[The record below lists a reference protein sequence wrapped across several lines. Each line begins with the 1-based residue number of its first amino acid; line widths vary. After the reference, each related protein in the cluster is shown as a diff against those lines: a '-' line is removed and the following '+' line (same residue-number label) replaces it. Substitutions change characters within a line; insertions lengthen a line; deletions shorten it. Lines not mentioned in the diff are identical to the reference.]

1 METIRI
7 AILEEDGL
15 TTGELIK
22 GEPEIGQVVTIKSS
36 DSNGMPFTLTGAL
49 AEIL

>member
-1 METIRI
+1 MRI

-36 DSNGMPFTLTGAL
+36 DSNRMPFTRTSVL